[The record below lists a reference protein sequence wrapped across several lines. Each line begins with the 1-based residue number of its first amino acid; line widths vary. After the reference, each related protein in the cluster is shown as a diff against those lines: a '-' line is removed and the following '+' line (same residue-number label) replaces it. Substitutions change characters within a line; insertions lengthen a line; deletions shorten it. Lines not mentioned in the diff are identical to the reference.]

1 MTPPVIALPEVDE
14 MTITTIVDNSI
25 DVGMAGSDVA
35 RRLPLSTRLIN
46 AGLPVA
52 EHGLSLLI
60 EVTRGERRGTV
71 LFDTGVSPTGI
82 LHNLD
87 VLQVQARDIQ
97 AIVLSHGH
105 WDHAMGLAGL
115 IDRLGKRGLPLVV
128 HPDAY
133 LERKLVLPN
142 GTEVEIPTPLL
153 SDFRRGNVE
162 VIEEIGPSMLLD
174 GMVLVTGEVPRTTD
188 FEIGMPTQWAKRHG
202 VWEHDPVVHDDQGLI
217 VNLKDKGLVV
227 ITGCGHAGIINTIG
241 HARAI
246 TGVSRVHAVIGGFHL
261 NGKTFEPH
269 IPATVAALE
278 AFAPGVIVPT
288 HCTGWRAI
296 HAIATTMP
304 DAFVANSVGT
314 VIRLPA
320 PG

>member
-1 MTPPVIALPEVDE
+1 MAQSIIPLPEVDE
-14 MTITTIVDNSI
+14 VVITTIVDNSI
-25 DVGMAGSDVA
+25 DVGMAGSDLV
-35 RRLPLSTRLIN
+35 RRLPMTTRLVQE
-46 AGLPVA
+46 GLPVA

-60 EVTRGERRGTV
+60 EVKRGERAGTV
-71 LFDTGVSPTGI
+71 LFDTGVSPTGL

-87 VLQVQARDIQ
+87 VLQVRAQDVQ

-115 IDRLGKRGLPLVV
+115 VDRLGKRRLPLVV

-153 SDFRRGNVE
+153 SDYRRENLE
-162 VIEEIGPSMLLD
+162 VIEEVGPSMLLD
-174 GMVLVTGEVPRTTD
+174 GMVLVTGEVARTTD
-188 FEIGMPTQWAKRHG
+188 FEIGFPVQWAKRDG
-202 VWEHDPVVHDDQGLI
+202 VWEHDPVVHDDQGVI
-217 VNLKDKGLVV
+217 INLKDKGLVV
-227 ITGCGHAGIINTIG
+227 ITGCGHAGIINTIR

-246 TGVSRVHAVIGGFHL
+246 TGISRVHAVIGGFHL
-261 NGKTFEPH
+261 AGRTFEPL

-278 AFAPGVIVPT
+278 AMSPGVLVPT

-296 HAIATTMP
+296 HAIARTMP
-304 DAFVANSVGT
+304 DAFIANSVGT
-314 VIRLPA
+314 TIRLA
-320 PG
+320 

>member
-1 MTPPVIALPEVDE
+1 MTQSIVPLPEVDE
-14 MTITTIVDNSI
+14 VVITTIVDNSI
-25 DVGMAGSDVA
+25 DLGMAGTDLA
-35 RRLPLSTRLIN
+35 QRLPMSTRLIQG
-46 AGLPVA
+46 GLPVA

-60 EVTRGERRGTV
+60 EVKRGNRAGTI
-71 LFDTGVSPTGI
+71 LFDTGVSPTGL

-87 VLQVQARDIQ
+87 VLQIRAKDVQ

-115 IDRLGKRGLPLVV
+115 VDRLGPRRLPLVV

-153 SDFRRGNVE
+153 ADFRRENVE
-162 VIEEIGPSMLLD
+162 VIEEVGPSMLLND
-174 GMVLVTGEVPRTTD
+174 MALVTGEVARTTD
-188 FEIGMPTQWAKRHG
+188 FEIGFPLQWARRHG
-202 VWEHDPVVHDDQGLI
+202 TWEHDPVVHDDQGLI
-217 VNLKDKGLVV
+217 VNLRDKGLVV
-227 ITGCGHAGIINTIG
+227 ITGCGHSGIVNTIR

-246 TGVSRVHAVIGGFHL
+246 TGTSRVHAVIGGFHL
-261 NGKTFEPH
+261 AGRTFEPL

-278 AFAPGVIVPT
+278 TIAPGVLVPT

-296 HAIATTMP
+296 YAIARAMP
-304 DAFVANSVGT
+304 EAFIANSVGT
-314 VIRLPA
+314 VIRLS
-320 PG
+320 